1 MAPCQTSG
9 DKCTWVNLSL
19 KYNHKSWN
27 FINIMV
33 MNVYEKNKKW
43 IIWREGFKHN
53 PLLHR
58 GQKDFN
64 SKIRKNSQEN
74 RGRWSGKETRKGF
87 RVFYHDLI
95 IGLNLLMNHHE
106 LISIPHEHLAFSDI
120 LNMLILLTLFLK
132 YRLMPHKKVIKHEIL
147 RQANILNYVAFIC

>member
-1 MAPCQTSG
+1 
-9 DKCTWVNLSL
+9 
-19 KYNHKSWN
+19 
-27 FINIMV
+27 

-74 RGRWSGKETRKGF
+74 RGRWSGKETRSIKFVNESPWAHKHPSWTSGLF
-87 RVFYHDLI
+87 RHIEYVDTFDLI
-95 IGLNLLMNHHE
+95 
-106 LISIPHEHLAFSDI
+106 
-120 LNMLILLTLFLK
+120 LK
-132 YRLMPHKKVIKHEIL
+132 I
-147 RQANILNYVAFIC
+147 QAHASQEGDQTWNP

>member
-1 MAPCQTSG
+1 MHKVYFPKLLTGVIDCWALSKATSSIFTDTHILTFLSCVTTRYVQMAPCQTSG

-64 SKIRKNSQEN
+64 SKIRKITKRTEEDEVGKKLE
-74 RGRWSGKETRKGF
+74 RGLGYFT
-87 RVFYHDLI
+87 I
-95 IGLNLLMNHHE
+95 I
-106 LISIPHEHLAFSDI
+106 
-120 LNMLILLTLFLK
+120 
-132 YRLMPHKKVIKHEIL
+132 
-147 RQANILNYVAFIC
+147 